1 MKYFLLL
8 CLSYF
13 YLSANAHIFVFHRF
27 GDDRHPSTNTTI
39 EQLRTQFDYFK
50 NNGYE
55 VVPTKK
61 IIDKLKKKENIPDN
75 WVAFHIDDSYKSFYE
90 NGLPIFKE
98 YNYPFSLFIYI
109 EATQKRYK
117 DFMTWDEIKEAS
129 KYGEISLHSYGHGHL
144 TKLSNE
150 ELIEDTK
157 KSYEIFEQK
166 MGYKPMGYV
175 YPFGEFNEE
184 VKQTIKTFGFDYIG
198 NQNSGSVNKNSDI
211 YDLDRIALVG
221 KVNLKEKL
229 KYKSFDVEWIEPK
242 EFPKDGILKT
252 IKAKVDPSVKEVKL
266 YVSKY
271 GWQNIKV
278 KDGIITT
285 NFNKKL
291 QLNRNRIIIGSDYY
305 TISTK
310 LLIK

>member
-39 EQLRTQFDYFK
+39 EQLKTQFEYFK
-50 NNGYE
+50 NNGYK
-55 VVPTKK
+55 VVPTSD
-61 IIDKLKKKENIPDN
+61 IIDKLKAKEDIPDN

-90 NGLPIFKE
+90 NGLPLFKE
-98 YNYPFSLFIYI
+98 YNYPFSLFVYV
-109 EATQKRYK
+109 EATQKKYN
-117 DFMTWDEIKEAS
+117 DFMTWEQIKESS
-129 KYGEISLHSYGHGHL
+129 KYGEISLHSYSHEHL

-157 KSYEIFEQK
+157 KSYEIFEEK
-166 MGYKPMGYV
+166 MGFKPKGYV
-175 YPFGEFNEE
+175 YPFGEYNEE
-184 VKQTIKTFGFDYIG
+184 VKQTIKSFGFDYIG

-211 YDLDRIALVG
+211 YDLDRVALAG
-221 KVNLKEKL
+221 KSNLKEKL

-252 IKAKVDPSVKEVKL
+252 IKAKVDPSINEVKL

-291 QLNRNRIIIGSDYY
+291 QLNRNRIIIGLDYY

>member
-1 MKYFLLL
+1 MKYLLLL

-27 GDDRHPSTNTTI
+27 GDDRHSSTNTSI
-39 EQLRTQFDYFK
+39 EQLKTQFNYFK
-50 NNGYE
+50 NNGYQ
-55 VVPTKK
+55 VVPTSK
-61 IIDKLKKKENIPDN
+61 IVHNLKNKIAIPDN

-98 YNYPFSLFIYI
+98 YNYPFSLFIYV
-109 EATQKRYK
+109 EATQKKYS
-117 DFMTWDEIKEAS
+117 DFMTWEQIKEAS
-129 KYGEISLHSYGHGHL
+129 KYGEIGLHSYSHKHL
-144 TKLSNE
+144 TKISNVK
-150 ELIEDTK
+150 LVKDTE
-157 KSYEIFEQK
+157 KSYEIFHEK
-166 MGYKPMGYV
+166 LGFKPESYV
-175 YPFGEFNEE
+175 YPFGEYNEE
-184 VKQTIKTFGFDYIG
+184 VKNTIKSFGFEYIG
-198 NQNSGSVNKNSDI
+198 NQNSGSVNLNSDV

-221 KVNLKEKL
+221 KVNLKQKV
-229 KYKSFDVEWIEPK
+229 KYKSFEVQWIEPK
-242 EFPKDGILKT
+242 EYPKDGILKT
-252 IKAKVDPSVKEVKL
+252 IKAKVDPSIKEVKL

-278 KDGIITT
+278 KDGIIST

-291 QLNRNRIIIGSDYY
+291 QLNRNRVIIGKDYY